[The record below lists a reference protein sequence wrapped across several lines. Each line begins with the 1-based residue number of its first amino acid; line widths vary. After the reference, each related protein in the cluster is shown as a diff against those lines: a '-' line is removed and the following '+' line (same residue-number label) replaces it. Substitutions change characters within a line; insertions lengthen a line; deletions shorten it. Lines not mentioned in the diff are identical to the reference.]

1 VGQLDLHFTDAA
13 LAHVGELMRGRESG
27 ALPAIFFASRS
38 YECDANGTLVRD
50 EPAHWYLS
58 FYSKAQVEQW
68 SETYAANG
76 HSLVYNAQGLVV
88 CIPQSQLLAELTG
101 RTLDVQDR
109 RVCIS

>member
-1 VGQLDLHFTDAA
+1 MEQLDLQFTEAA
-13 LAHVGELMRGRESG
+13 LAYVGELMRGRESG

-38 YECDANGTLVRD
+38 YESDANGTLVRE

-68 SETYAANG
+68 YETHAAHG
-76 HSLVYNAQGLVV
+76 HSLIYSTQGLVV
-88 CIPQSQLLAELTG
+88 CIPQSQLLAELSG

-109 RVCIS
+109 RVYIS